1 MMNKNHII
9 EITETYSQKC
19 SANNEPGHDFSHV
32 LRVRKMA
39 KKLAKTSQ
47 NDGFLVEMLALLHD
61 IEDHKLNSHNSVKVY
76 LDSIEIDD
84 DYKEKIL
91 HILPYMSFSKY
102 PKLPDDFPIEG
113 KIVVDAD
120 RLDAIGAIG
129 VARAFSYGG
138 SHNRQMYGS
147 EDSTIKHFDEKLLVL
162 DQYLHLDESKRIAEK
177 RMKFLKAYYDEFL
190 KEINNEER

>member
-1 MMNKNHII
+1 MNKKQII
-9 EITETYSQKC
+9 EITEKYSQKC
-19 SANNEPGHDFSHV
+19 SDNNEPGHDFSHV

-39 KKLAKTSQ
+39 KKLAKTTQ

-61 IEDHKLNSHNSVKVY
+61 IEDYKLNSNNSVKAF
-76 LDSIEIDD
+76 LDSIEIDNE
-84 DYKEKIL
+84 YKAKIL
-91 HILPYMSFSKY
+91 HILPFMSFSKY

-138 SHNRQMYGS
+138 SHRRKMYGS
-147 EDSTIKHFDEKLLVL
+147 DDSTIKHFDEKLLVL
-162 DQYLHLDESKRIAEK
+162 DQYLHFDESKRIAEK
-177 RMKFLKAYYDEFL
+177 RMKFIKDFYDEFL
-190 KEINNEER
+190 MEVNDETR

>member
-1 MMNKNHII
+1 MNKKQII
-9 EITETYSQKC
+9 EITEKYSQKC
-19 SANNEPGHDFSHV
+19 SDNNEPGHDFSHV
-32 LRVRKMA
+32 SRVRKME

-61 IEDHKLNSHNSVKVY
+61 IEDHKLQKNNSVKAF
-76 LDSIEIDD
+76 LDSIEIDGE
-84 DYKEKIL
+84 YKEKIL
-91 HILPYMSFSKY
+91 LILPYMSFSKY

-138 SHNRQMYGS
+138 SHHRKMYGS
-147 EDSTIKHFDEKLLVL
+147 DDSTIKHFDEKLLVL
-162 DQYLHLDESKRIAEK
+162 DQYLHLEESKRIAEK
-177 RMKFLKAYYDEFL
+177 RMKFIKYFYDEFL
-190 KEINNEER
+190 MEINDETR